1 MQRQQL
7 LGALRE
13 NVLTWYVQKSGFIVE
28 NLHGIAHSL
37 DNLILQWL
45 IPFRRFVFMKLKR
58 RLYAR
63 LFPLLMPLTFLIS
76 SEVRGQLMST
86 REYIDSFKGIAMQ
99 EMRMHG
105 VPASITLGQGVLESA
120 SGNSKLAKNC
130 NNHFGIKCRSNWTG
144 SFCLADDDAKDE
156 CFRGYPS
163 VYESYRDHS
172 LFLKNSKRYF
182 PLFELSA
189 TDYKG
194 WAIGLREAGYAT
206 NPSYSN
212 ILIGVIEKYHL
223 GQFDSMVVM
232 GDDYVV
238 PSETAGS
245 SSGNPSYTAS
255 TPQGV
260 SEVNGIQAIIAKP
273 GETPEALAARY
284 NLGVWQIYKYND
296 IEKGQMLNP
305 GEIIYLKP
313 KRRRSTQTNH
323 LVKPGESMREISQE
337 YGVKVKHLYK
347 LNRLEPGE
355 EVQPGEVLNLR
366 TKRANPPTTLVPGSD
381 TASRLQSA
389 KPIDYR
395 KFMSNDVSQSGTA
408 VDTYHFVKSGETLYS
423 ISRAYGVTVE
433 QIRFWNSLSSNQINV
448 GQRLKVR
455 SSN

>member
-1 MQRQQL
+1 
-7 LGALRE
+7 
-13 NVLTWYVQKSGFIVE
+13 
-28 NLHGIAHSL
+28 
-37 DNLILQWL
+37 
-45 IPFRRFVFMKLKR
+45 
-58 RLYAR
+58 
-63 LFPLLMPLTFLIS
+63 
-76 SEVRGQLMST
+76 MST
-86 REYIDSFKGIAMQ
+86 REYIDSFKVVAMQ

-130 NNHFGIKCRSNWTG
+130 NNHFGIKCRSTWTG
-144 SFCLADDDAKDE
+144 AFCLADDDAKDE

-194 WAIGLREAGYAT
+194 WATGLREAGYAT

-232 GDDYVV
+232 GDDYVI
-238 PSETAGS
+238 PSDGNSNSNPKAGNS
-245 SSGNPSYTAS
+245 SMA
-255 TPQGV
+255 GV

-284 NLGVWQIYKYND
+284 NMGIWQIYKYND

-313 KRRRSTQTNH
+313 KRRRSTETNH
-323 LVKPGESMREISQE
+323 LVKPGESMREISQQ

-347 LNRLEPGE
+347 LNRLELGE

-366 TKRANPPTTLVPGSD
+366 SKRSNPPITLIPGSD
-381 TASRLQSA
+381 TASRMQTA
-389 KPIDYR
+389 KPVDYR
-395 KFMSNDVSQSGTA
+395 KFMSNDVSPVTGQPQ
-408 VDTYHFVKSGETLYS
+408 DTYHFVKSGETLYS
-423 ISRAYGVTVE
+423 ISKTYGVTVE
-433 QIRFWNSLSSNQINV
+433 QIRVWNSLSTNQINV

-455 SSN
+455 SPN

>member
-1 MQRQQL
+1 
-7 LGALRE
+7 
-13 NVLTWYVQKSGFIVE
+13 
-28 NLHGIAHSL
+28 
-37 DNLILQWL
+37 
-45 IPFRRFVFMKLKR
+45 
-58 RLYAR
+58 
-63 LFPLLMPLTFLIS
+63 
-76 SEVRGQLMST
+76 MST
-86 REYIDSFKGIAMQ
+86 REYIDSFKVVAMQ

-130 NNHFGIKCRSNWTG
+130 NNHFGIKCRSTWTG
-144 SFCLADDDAKDE
+144 AFCLADDDAKDE

-182 PLFELSA
+182 SLFELSA

-194 WAIGLREAGYAT
+194 WANGLREAGYAT
-206 NPSYSN
+206 NPSYAT

-223 GQFDSMVVM
+223 GLFDSVVVM
-232 GDDYVV
+232 GDDYVI
-238 PSETAGS
+238 PSEAG
-245 SSGNPSYTAS
+245 GNTNNNPNAGNSAMA
-255 TPQGV
+255 GV

-284 NLGVWQIYKYND
+284 NLGIWQIYKYND

-313 KRRRSTQTNH
+313 KRRRSTETNH
-323 LVKPGESMREISQE
+323 LVKPGESMREISQQ

-347 LNRLEPGE
+347 LNRLELGE

-366 TKRANPPTTLVPGSD
+366 SKRSNPPITLIPGSD
-381 TASRLQSA
+381 TASRMQTA
-389 KPIDYR
+389 KPVDYR
-395 KFMSNDVSQSGTA
+395 KFMSNDVSPVTGQPQ
-408 VDTYHFVKSGETLYS
+408 DTYHFVKSGETLYS
-423 ISRAYGVTVE
+423 ISKTFGVTVE
-433 QIRFWNSLSSNQINV
+433 QIRVWNSLSTNQINV

-455 SSN
+455 SPN

>member
-1 MQRQQL
+1 MTFILFGL
-7 LGALRE
+7 L
-13 NVLTWYVQKSGFIVE
+13 
-28 NLHGIAHSL
+28 NLL
-37 DNLILQWL
+37 E
-45 IPFRRFVFMKLKR
+45 LK
-58 RLYAR
+58 
-63 LFPLLMPLTFLIS
+63 
-76 SEVRGQLMST
+76 GQLMST
-86 REYIDSFKGIAMQ
+86 REYIDSFKVVAMQ

-130 NNHFGIKCRSNWTG
+130 NNHFGIKCRSTWTG
-144 SFCLADDDAKDE
+144 AFCLADDDAKDE

-194 WAIGLREAGYAT
+194 WATGLREAGYAT
-206 NPSYSN
+206 NPSYAT

-223 GQFDSMVVM
+223 GLFDSVVVM
-232 GDDYVV
+232 GDDYVI
-238 PSETAGS
+238 PSEAG
-245 SSGNPSYTAS
+245 GNTNNNPNAGNSAMA
-255 TPQGV
+255 GV

-284 NLGVWQIYKYND
+284 NLGIWQIYKYND

-313 KRRRSTQTNH
+313 KRRRSTETNH
-323 LVKPGESMREISQE
+323 LVKPGESMREISQQ

-347 LNRLEPGE
+347 LNRLELGE

-366 TKRANPPTTLVPGSD
+366 SKRSNPPITLIPGSD
-381 TASRLQSA
+381 TASRMQTA
-389 KPIDYR
+389 KPVDYR
-395 KFMSNDVSQSGTA
+395 KFMSNDVSPVTGQPQ
-408 VDTYHFVKSGETLYS
+408 DTYHFVKSGETLYS
-423 ISRAYGVTVE
+423 ISKTFGVTVE
-433 QIRFWNSLSSNQINV
+433 QIRVWNSLSTNQINV

-455 SSN
+455 SPN

>member
-1 MQRQQL
+1 MTFILFGL
-7 LGALRE
+7 L
-13 NVLTWYVQKSGFIVE
+13 
-28 NLHGIAHSL
+28 NLL
-37 DNLILQWL
+37 E
-45 IPFRRFVFMKLKR
+45 LK
-58 RLYAR
+58 
-63 LFPLLMPLTFLIS
+63 
-76 SEVRGQLMST
+76 GQLMST
-86 REYIDSFKGIAMQ
+86 REYIDSFKVVAMQ

-130 NNHFGIKCRSNWTG
+130 NNHFGIKCRSTWTG
-144 SFCLADDDAKDE
+144 AFCLADDDAKDE

-182 PLFELSA
+182 SLFELSA

-194 WAIGLREAGYAT
+194 WATGLREAGYAT
-206 NPSYSN
+206 NPSYAT

-223 GQFDSMVVM
+223 GLFDSVVVM
-232 GDDYVV
+232 GDDYVI
-238 PSETAGS
+238 PSEAG
-245 SSGNPSYTAS
+245 GNTNNNPNAGNSAMA
-255 TPQGV
+255 GV

-284 NLGVWQIYKYND
+284 NLGIWQIYKYND

-313 KRRRSTQTNH
+313 KRRRSTETNH
-323 LVKPGESMREISQE
+323 LVKPGESMREISQQ

-347 LNRLEPGE
+347 LNRLELGE

-366 TKRANPPTTLVPGSD
+366 SKRSNPPITLIPGSD
-381 TASRLQSA
+381 TASRMQTA
-389 KPIDYR
+389 KPVDYR
-395 KFMSNDVSQSGTA
+395 KFMSNDVSPVTGQPQ
-408 VDTYHFVKSGETLYS
+408 DTYHFVKSGETLYS
-423 ISRAYGVTVE
+423 ISKTFGVTVE
-433 QIRFWNSLSSNQINV
+433 QIRVWNSLSTNQINV

-455 SSN
+455 SPN

>member
-1 MQRQQL
+1 
-7 LGALRE
+7 
-13 NVLTWYVQKSGFIVE
+13 
-28 NLHGIAHSL
+28 
-37 DNLILQWL
+37 
-45 IPFRRFVFMKLKR
+45 
-58 RLYAR
+58 
-63 LFPLLMPLTFLIS
+63 
-76 SEVRGQLMST
+76 MST
-86 REYIDSFKGIAMQ
+86 REYIDSFKVVAMQ

-130 NNHFGIKCRSNWTG
+130 NNHFGIKCRSTWTG
-144 SFCLADDDAKDE
+144 AFCLADDDAKDE

-194 WAIGLREAGYAT
+194 WATGLREAGYAT
-206 NPSYSN
+206 NPSYAN

-223 GQFDSMVVM
+223 GLFDSVVVM
-232 GDDYVV
+232 GDDYVI
-238 PSETAGS
+238 PSEAG
-245 SSGNPSYTAS
+245 GNTNNNPNAGNSAMA
-255 TPQGV
+255 GV
-260 SEVNGIQAIIAKP
+260 SEVNGIQAIISKP

-284 NLGVWQIYKYND
+284 NMGIWQIYKYND

-313 KRRRSTQTNH
+313 KRRRSTETNH
-323 LVKPGESMREISQE
+323 LVKPGESMREISQQ

-347 LNRLEPGE
+347 LNRLELGE

-366 TKRANPPTTLVPGSD
+366 SKRSNPPITLIPGSD
-381 TASRLQSA
+381 TASRMQTA
-389 KPIDYR
+389 KPVDYR
-395 KFMSNDVSQSGTA
+395 KFMSNDVSPVTGQPQ
-408 VDTYHFVKSGETLYS
+408 DTYHFVKSGETLYS
-423 ISRAYGVTVE
+423 ISKTYGVTVE
-433 QIRFWNSLSSNQINV
+433 QIRVWNSLSTNQINV

-455 SSN
+455 SPN

>member
-1 MQRQQL
+1 MNWNWSRGVRVGVVFL
-7 LGALRE
+7 LFGLM
-13 NVLTWYVQKSGFIVE
+13 NLVE
-28 NLHGIAHSL
+28 
-37 DNLILQWL
+37 
-45 IPFRRFVFMKLKR
+45 LK
-58 RLYAR
+58 
-63 LFPLLMPLTFLIS
+63 
-76 SEVRGQLMST
+76 GQLMST
-86 REYIDSFKGIAMQ
+86 REYIDSFKSIAMQ

-144 SFCLADDDAKDE
+144 TFCLADDDAKDE

-194 WAIGLREAGYAT
+194 WATGLREAGYAT
-206 NPSYSN
+206 NPSYAN

-232 GDDYVV
+232 GDDYVI
-238 PSETAGS
+238 PSNDNTNNS
-245 SSGNPSYTAS
+245 SNPGNSPLA
-255 TPQGV
+255 GV

-284 NLGVWQIYKYND
+284 NMGVWQIYKYND

-313 KRRRSTQTNH
+313 KRRRSTETNH
-323 LVKPGESMREISQE
+323 LVKPGESMREISQQ

-347 LNRLEPGE
+347 LNRLELGE

-366 TKRANPPTTLVPGSD
+366 SKRSNPPTTLIPGSD
-381 TASRLQSA
+381 TASKMQTA

-395 KFMSNDVSQSGTA
+395 KFMSNDVSPVTGQMQ
-408 VDTYHFVKSGETLYS
+408 DTYHFVKSGETLYS
-423 ISRAYGVTVE
+423 ISKSYGVTVE
-433 QIRFWNSLSSNQINV
+433 QIRFWNSLSTNQINV

-455 SSN
+455 SAN

>member
-1 MQRQQL
+1 
-7 LGALRE
+7 
-13 NVLTWYVQKSGFIVE
+13 
-28 NLHGIAHSL
+28 
-37 DNLILQWL
+37 
-45 IPFRRFVFMKLKR
+45 
-58 RLYAR
+58 
-63 LFPLLMPLTFLIS
+63 
-76 SEVRGQLMST
+76 MST
-86 REYIDSFKGIAMQ
+86 REYIDSFKSIAMQ

-144 SFCLADDDAKDE
+144 TFCLADDDAKDE

-194 WAIGLREAGYAT
+194 WATGLREAGYAT
-206 NPSYSN
+206 NPSYAN

-232 GDDYVV
+232 GDDYVI
-238 PSETAGS
+238 PSNDNTNNS
-245 SSGNPSYTAS
+245 SNSGNSPLA
-255 TPQGV
+255 GV

-284 NLGVWQIYKYND
+284 NMGVWQIYKYND

-313 KRRRSTQTNH
+313 KRRRSTETNH
-323 LVKPGESMREISQE
+323 LVKPGESMREISQQ

-366 TKRANPPTTLVPGSD
+366 SKRSNPPTTLIPGSD
-381 TASRLQSA
+381 TASKMQTA

-395 KFMSNDVSQSGTA
+395 KFMSNDVSTVTGQMQ
-408 VDTYHFVKSGETLYS
+408 DTYHFVKSGETLYS
-423 ISRAYGVTVE
+423 ISKSYGVTVE
-433 QIRFWNSLSSNQINV
+433 QIRFWNSLSTNQINV

-455 SSN
+455 SAN

>member
-1 MQRQQL
+1 M
-7 LGALRE
+7 G
-13 NVLTWYVQKSGFIVE
+13 E
-28 NLHGIAHSL
+28 NLHGSTHSL
-37 DNLILQWL
+37 DNLILKSL
-45 IPFRRFVFMKLKR
+45 IPLLRFVFMKLNR
-58 RLYAR
+58 ILCGRLIPFMM
-63 LFPLLMPLTFLIS
+63 LFALLIS
-76 SEVRGQLMST
+76 SDVKGQLMST
-86 REYIDSFKGIAMQ
+86 REYIDSFKVVAMQ

-144 SFCLADDDAKDE
+144 TFCLADDDAKDE

-206 NPSYSN
+206 NPSYAN

-232 GDDYVV
+232 GDDFVI
-238 PSETAGS
+238 PSE
-245 SSGNPSYTAS
+245 GNSNS
-255 TPQGV
+255 TPGGGNTPLAGV

-284 NLGVWQIYKYND
+284 NMGIWQIYKYND

-313 KRRRSTQTNH
+313 KRRRSTETNH
-323 LVKPGESMREISQE
+323 LVKPGESMREISQQ

-366 TKRANPPTTLVPGSD
+366 SKRSNPPTTLIPGSD
-381 TASRLQSA
+381 TASRMQTA
-389 KPIDYR
+389 KPVDYR
-395 KFMSNDVSQSGTA
+395 KFMSNDVSPNGKPM
-408 VDTYHFVKSGETLYS
+408 DTYHFVESGETLYS
-423 ISRAYGVTVE
+423 ISKAYGVTVE
-433 QIRFWNSLSSNQINV
+433 QIRFWNTLSSNQINV

>member
-1 MQRQQL
+1 
-7 LGALRE
+7 
-13 NVLTWYVQKSGFIVE
+13 
-28 NLHGIAHSL
+28 
-37 DNLILQWL
+37 
-45 IPFRRFVFMKLKR
+45 
-58 RLYAR
+58 
-63 LFPLLMPLTFLIS
+63 
-76 SEVRGQLMST
+76 MST
-86 REYIDSFKGIAMQ
+86 REYIDSFKSIAMQ

-144 SFCLADDDAKDE
+144 TFCLADDDAKDE

-194 WAIGLREAGYAT
+194 WATGLREAGYAT
-206 NPSYSN
+206 NPSYAN

-232 GDDYVV
+232 GDDYVI
-238 PSETAGS
+238 PSNDNTNNS
-245 SSGNPSYTAS
+245 SNPGNSPLA
-255 TPQGV
+255 GV

-284 NLGVWQIYKYND
+284 NMGVWQIYKYND

-313 KRRRSTQTNH
+313 KRRRSTETNH
-323 LVKPGESMREISQE
+323 LVKPGESMREISQQ

-366 TKRANPPTTLVPGSD
+366 SKRSNPPTTLIPGSD
-381 TASRLQSA
+381 TASKMQTA

-395 KFMSNDVSQSGTA
+395 KFMSNDVSPVTGQMQ
-408 VDTYHFVKSGETLYS
+408 DTYHFVKSGETLYS
-423 ISRAYGVTVE
+423 ISKSYGVTVE
-433 QIRFWNSLSSNQINV
+433 QIRFWNSLSTNQINV

-455 SSN
+455 SAN

>member
-1 MQRQQL
+1 
-7 LGALRE
+7 
-13 NVLTWYVQKSGFIVE
+13 
-28 NLHGIAHSL
+28 
-37 DNLILQWL
+37 
-45 IPFRRFVFMKLKR
+45 
-58 RLYAR
+58 
-63 LFPLLMPLTFLIS
+63 
-76 SEVRGQLMST
+76 MST
-86 REYIDSFKGIAMQ
+86 REYIDSFKVVAMQ

-130 NNHFGIKCRSNWTG
+130 NNHFGIKCRSTWTG
-144 SFCLADDDAKDE
+144 AFCLADDDAKDE

-194 WAIGLREAGYAT
+194 WATGLREAGYAT
-206 NPSYSN
+206 NPSYAN

-223 GQFDSMVVM
+223 GLFDSVVVM
-232 GDDYVV
+232 GDDYVI
-238 PSETAGS
+238 PSEAG
-245 SSGNPSYTAS
+245 GNTNNNPNAGNSAMA
-255 TPQGV
+255 GV

-284 NLGVWQIYKYND
+284 NLGIWQIYKYND

-313 KRRRSTQTNH
+313 KRRRSMETNH
-323 LVKPGESMREISQE
+323 LVKPGESMREISQQ

-347 LNRLEPGE
+347 LNRLELGE

-366 TKRANPPTTLVPGSD
+366 SKRSNPPITLIPGSD
-381 TASRLQSA
+381 TASRMQIA
-389 KPIDYR
+389 KPVDYR
-395 KFMSNDVSQSGTA
+395 KFMSNDVSPVTGQPQ
-408 VDTYHFVKSGETLYS
+408 DTYHFVKSGETLYS
-423 ISRAYGVTVE
+423 ISKTFGVTVE
-433 QIRFWNSLSSNQINV
+433 QIRVWNSLSTNQINV

-455 SSN
+455 SPN

>member
-1 MQRQQL
+1 
-7 LGALRE
+7 
-13 NVLTWYVQKSGFIVE
+13 
-28 NLHGIAHSL
+28 
-37 DNLILQWL
+37 
-45 IPFRRFVFMKLKR
+45 
-58 RLYAR
+58 
-63 LFPLLMPLTFLIS
+63 
-76 SEVRGQLMST
+76 MST
-86 REYIDSFKGIAMQ
+86 REYIDSFKVFAMQ

-130 NNHFGIKCRSNWTG
+130 NNHFGIKCRSTWTG
-144 SFCLADDDAKDE
+144 AFCLADDDAKDE

-194 WAIGLREAGYAT
+194 WATGLREAGYAT
-206 NPSYSN
+206 NPSYAT

-232 GDDYVV
+232 GDDYVI
-238 PSETAGS
+238 PSDGNSNSNPNAGNS
-245 SSGNPSYTAS
+245 SMA
-255 TPQGV
+255 GV

-284 NLGVWQIYKYND
+284 NMGIWQIYKYND

-313 KRRRSTQTNH
+313 KRRHSTETNH
-323 LVKPGESMREISQE
+323 LVKPGESMREISQQ

-347 LNRLEPGE
+347 LNRLELGE

-366 TKRANPPTTLVPGSD
+366 SKRSNPPITLIPGSD
-381 TASRLQSA
+381 TASRMQTA
-389 KPIDYR
+389 KPVDYR
-395 KFMSNDVSQSGTA
+395 KFMSNDVSQVTGQPQ
-408 VDTYHFVKSGETLYS
+408 DTYHFVKSGETLYS
-423 ISRAYGVTVE
+423 ISKTYGVTVE
-433 QIRFWNSLSSNQINV
+433 QIRVWNSLSTNQINV

-455 SSN
+455 SPN

>member
-1 MQRQQL
+1 MNWNWSRGVRVGVVFL
-7 LGALRE
+7 LFGLM
-13 NVLTWYVQKSGFIVE
+13 NLVE
-28 NLHGIAHSL
+28 
-37 DNLILQWL
+37 
-45 IPFRRFVFMKLKR
+45 LK
-58 RLYAR
+58 
-63 LFPLLMPLTFLIS
+63 
-76 SEVRGQLMST
+76 GQLMST
-86 REYIDSFKGIAMQ
+86 REYIDSFKSIAMQ

-144 SFCLADDDAKDE
+144 TFCLADDDAKDE

-194 WAIGLREAGYAT
+194 WATGLREAGYAT
-206 NPSYSN
+206 NPSYAN

-223 GQFDSMVVM
+223 GQYDSMVVM
-232 GDDYVV
+232 GDDYVI
-238 PSETAGS
+238 PSNDNTNNS
-245 SSGNPSYTAS
+245 SNPGNSPLA
-255 TPQGV
+255 GV

-284 NLGVWQIYKYND
+284 NMGVWQIYKYND

-313 KRRRSTQTNH
+313 KRRRSTETNH
-323 LVKPGESMREISQE
+323 LVKPGESMREISQQ

-366 TKRANPPTTLVPGSD
+366 SKRSNPPTTLIPGSD
-381 TASRLQSA
+381 TASKMQTA

-395 KFMSNDVSQSGTA
+395 KFMSNDVSPVTGQMQ
-408 VDTYHFVKSGETLYS
+408 DTYHFVKSGETLYS
-423 ISRAYGVTVE
+423 ISKSYGVTVE
-433 QIRFWNSLSSNQINV
+433 QIRFWNSLSTNQINV

-455 SSN
+455 SAN

>member
-1 MQRQQL
+1 MNWNWSRGVRVGVVFL
-7 LGALRE
+7 LFGLM
-13 NVLTWYVQKSGFIVE
+13 NLVE
-28 NLHGIAHSL
+28 
-37 DNLILQWL
+37 
-45 IPFRRFVFMKLKR
+45 LK
-58 RLYAR
+58 
-63 LFPLLMPLTFLIS
+63 
-76 SEVRGQLMST
+76 GQLMST
-86 REYIDSFKGIAMQ
+86 REYIDSFKSLAMQ

-144 SFCLADDDAKDE
+144 TFCLADDDAKDE

-194 WAIGLREAGYAT
+194 WATGLREAGYAT
-206 NPSYSN
+206 NPSYAN

-232 GDDYVV
+232 GDDYVI
-238 PSETAGS
+238 PSNDNTNNS
-245 SSGNPSYTAS
+245 SNSGNSPLA
-255 TPQGV
+255 GV

-284 NLGVWQIYKYND
+284 NMGVWQIYKYND

-313 KRRRSTQTNH
+313 KRRRSTETNH
-323 LVKPGESMREISQE
+323 LVKPGESMREISQQ

-366 TKRANPPTTLVPGSD
+366 SKRSNPPTTLIPGSD
-381 TASRLQSA
+381 TASKMQTA

-395 KFMSNDVSQSGTA
+395 KFMSNDVSPVTGQMQ
-408 VDTYHFVKSGETLYS
+408 DTYHFVKSGETLYS
-423 ISRAYGVTVE
+423 ISKSYGVTVE
-433 QIRFWNSLSSNQINV
+433 QIRFWNSLSTNQINV

-455 SSN
+455 SAN

>member
-1 MQRQQL
+1 MNWNWSRGVRVGVVFL
-7 LGALRE
+7 LFGLM
-13 NVLTWYVQKSGFIVE
+13 NLVE
-28 NLHGIAHSL
+28 
-37 DNLILQWL
+37 
-45 IPFRRFVFMKLKR
+45 LK
-58 RLYAR
+58 
-63 LFPLLMPLTFLIS
+63 
-76 SEVRGQLMST
+76 GQLMST
-86 REYIDSFKGIAMQ
+86 REYIDSFKSIAMQ

-144 SFCLADDDAKDE
+144 TFCLADDDAKDE

-194 WAIGLREAGYAT
+194 WATGLREAGYAT
-206 NPSYSN
+206 NPSYAN

-232 GDDYVV
+232 GDDYVI
-238 PSETAGS
+238 PSNDNTNNS
-245 SSGNPSYTAS
+245 SNLGNSPLA
-255 TPQGV
+255 GV

-284 NLGVWQIYKYND
+284 NMGVWQIYKYND

-313 KRRRSTQTNH
+313 KRRRSTETNH
-323 LVKPGESMREISQE
+323 LVKPGESMREISQQ

-366 TKRANPPTTLVPGSD
+366 SKRSNPPTTLIPGSD
-381 TASRLQSA
+381 TASKMQTA

-395 KFMSNDVSQSGTA
+395 KFMSNDVSA
-408 VDTYHFVKSGETLYS
+408 VTGQMQDTYHFVKSGETLYS
-423 ISRAYGVTVE
+423 ISKSYGVTVE
-433 QIRFWNSLSSNQINV
+433 QIRFWNSLSTNQINV

-455 SSN
+455 SAN

>member
-1 MQRQQL
+1 MNCNWK
-7 LGALRE
+7 GCFGGG
-13 NVLTWYVQKSGFIVE
+13 VLFLFFG
-28 NLHGIAHSL
+28 L
-37 DNLILQWL
+37 
-45 IPFRRFVFMKLKR
+45 
-58 RLYAR
+58 
-63 LFPLLMPLTFLIS
+63 LFPGEL
-76 SEVRGQLMST
+76 EGQLMST

-99 EMRMHG
+99 EMRLNG

-144 SFCLADDDAKDE
+144 AFCLADDDAKDE

-194 WAIGLREAGYAT
+194 WATGLREAGYAT
-206 NPSYSN
+206 NPSYAN

-232 GDDYVV
+232 GEDFVI
-238 PSETAGS
+238 PSQGGSPNASAGGDAALS
-245 SSGNPSYTAS
+245 E
-255 TPQGV
+255 V

-284 NLGVWQIYKYND
+284 NMGVWQIYKYND

-313 KRRRSTQTNH
+313 KRRRSTETNH
-323 LVKPGESMREISQE
+323 LVKPGESMREISQQ
-337 YGVKVKHLYK
+337 YGVKVKHLYR
-347 LNRLEPGE
+347 LNRLEPGD

-366 TKRANPPTTLVPGSD
+366 SKRSNPPTTLVPGSD
-381 TASRLQSA
+381 TASRLQPA

-395 KFMSNDVSQSGTA
+395 KFMSNDVPPNSGQMQ
-408 VDTYHFVKSGETLYS
+408 DTYHFVKSGETLYS
-423 ISRAYGVTVE
+423 ISKTYGVTVE
-433 QIRFWNSLSSNQINV
+433 QIRFWNSLSTNQINV

-455 SSN
+455 SAN

>member
-1 MQRQQL
+1 ML
-7 LGALRE
+7 
-13 NVLTWYVQKSGFIVE
+13 
-28 NLHGIAHSL
+28 
-37 DNLILQWL
+37 
-45 IPFRRFVFMKLKR
+45 RFVTMNWNWIRCVRIGVTFILFGLLNLLELK
-58 RLYAR
+58 
-63 LFPLLMPLTFLIS
+63 
-76 SEVRGQLMST
+76 GQLMST
-86 REYIDSFKGIAMQ
+86 REYIDSFKVVAMQ

-130 NNHFGIKCRSNWTG
+130 NNHFGIKCRSTWTG
-144 SFCLADDDAKDE
+144 AFCLADDDAKDE

-194 WAIGLREAGYAT
+194 WATGLREAGYAT

-232 GDDYVV
+232 GDDYVI
-238 PSETAGS
+238 PSDGNSNSNPKAGNS
-245 SSGNPSYTAS
+245 SMA
-255 TPQGV
+255 GV

-284 NLGVWQIYKYND
+284 NMGIWQIYKYND

-313 KRRRSTQTNH
+313 KRRRSTETNH
-323 LVKPGESMREISQE
+323 LVKPGESMREISQQ

-347 LNRLEPGE
+347 LNRLELGE

-366 TKRANPPTTLVPGSD
+366 SKRSNPPITLIPGSD
-381 TASRLQSA
+381 TASRMQTA
-389 KPIDYR
+389 KPVDYR
-395 KFMSNDVSQSGTA
+395 KFMSNDVSPVTGQPQ
-408 VDTYHFVKSGETLYS
+408 DTYHFVKSGETLYS
-423 ISRAYGVTVE
+423 ISKTYGVTVE
-433 QIRFWNSLSSNQINV
+433 QIRVWNSLSTNQINV

-455 SSN
+455 SPN

>member
-1 MQRQQL
+1 VTFILFGL
-7 LGALRE
+7 L
-13 NVLTWYVQKSGFIVE
+13 
-28 NLHGIAHSL
+28 NLL
-37 DNLILQWL
+37 E
-45 IPFRRFVFMKLKR
+45 LK
-58 RLYAR
+58 
-63 LFPLLMPLTFLIS
+63 
-76 SEVRGQLMST
+76 GQLMST
-86 REYIDSFKGIAMQ
+86 REYIDSFKVVAMQ

-130 NNHFGIKCRSNWTG
+130 NNHFGIKCRSTWTG
-144 SFCLADDDAKDE
+144 AFCLADDDAKDE

-194 WAIGLREAGYAT
+194 WATGLREAGYAT
-206 NPSYSN
+206 NPSYAT

-223 GQFDSMVVM
+223 GLFDSVVVM
-232 GDDYVV
+232 GDDYVI
-238 PSETAGS
+238 PSEAG
-245 SSGNPSYTAS
+245 GNTNNNPNAGNSAMA
-255 TPQGV
+255 GV

-284 NLGVWQIYKYND
+284 NLGIWQIYKYND

-313 KRRRSTQTNH
+313 KRRRSTETNH
-323 LVKPGESMREISQE
+323 LVKPGESMREISQQ

-347 LNRLEPGE
+347 LNRLELGE

-366 TKRANPPTTLVPGSD
+366 SKRSNPPITLIPGSD
-381 TASRLQSA
+381 TASRMQTA
-389 KPIDYR
+389 KPVDYR
-395 KFMSNDVSQSGTA
+395 KFMSNEVSPVTGQPQ
-408 VDTYHFVKSGETLYS
+408 DTYHFVKSGETLYS
-423 ISRAYGVTVE
+423 ISKTFGVTVE
-433 QIRFWNSLSSNQINV
+433 QIRVWNSLSTNQINV

-455 SSN
+455 SPN

>member
-1 MQRQQL
+1 
-7 LGALRE
+7 
-13 NVLTWYVQKSGFIVE
+13 
-28 NLHGIAHSL
+28 
-37 DNLILQWL
+37 
-45 IPFRRFVFMKLKR
+45 
-58 RLYAR
+58 
-63 LFPLLMPLTFLIS
+63 
-76 SEVRGQLMST
+76 MST
-86 REYIDSFKGIAMQ
+86 REYIDSFKVVAMQ

-130 NNHFGIKCRSNWTG
+130 NNHFGIKCRSTWTG
-144 SFCLADDDAKDE
+144 AFCLADDDAKDE

-194 WAIGLREAGYAT
+194 WATGLREAGYAT
-206 NPSYSN
+206 NPSYAT

-223 GQFDSMVVM
+223 GLFDSVVVM
-232 GDDYVV
+232 GDDYVI
-238 PSETAGS
+238 PAEAG
-245 SSGNPSYTAS
+245 GNTNNNPNAGNSAMA
-255 TPQGV
+255 GV

-284 NLGVWQIYKYND
+284 NLGIWQIYKYND

-313 KRRRSTQTNH
+313 KRRRSTETNH
-323 LVKPGESMREISQE
+323 LVKPGESMREISQQ

-347 LNRLEPGE
+347 LNRLELGE

-366 TKRANPPTTLVPGSD
+366 SKRSNPPITLIPGSD
-381 TASRLQSA
+381 TASRMQTA
-389 KPIDYR
+389 KPVDYR
-395 KFMSNDVSQSGTA
+395 KFMSNDVSPVTGQPQ
-408 VDTYHFVKSGETLYS
+408 DTYHFVKSGETLYS
-423 ISRAYGVTVE
+423 ISKTFGVTVE
-433 QIRFWNSLSSNQINV
+433 QIRVWNSLSTNQINV

-455 SSN
+455 SPN

>member
-1 MQRQQL
+1 VTFILFGL
-7 LGALRE
+7 L
-13 NVLTWYVQKSGFIVE
+13 
-28 NLHGIAHSL
+28 NLL
-37 DNLILQWL
+37 E
-45 IPFRRFVFMKLKR
+45 LK
-58 RLYAR
+58 
-63 LFPLLMPLTFLIS
+63 
-76 SEVRGQLMST
+76 GQLMST
-86 REYIDSFKGIAMQ
+86 REYIDSFKVVAMQ

-130 NNHFGIKCRSNWTG
+130 NNHFGIKCRSTWTG
-144 SFCLADDDAKDE
+144 AFCLADDDAKDE

-194 WAIGLREAGYAT
+194 WATGLREAGYAT
-206 NPSYSN
+206 NPSYAN

-223 GQFDSMVVM
+223 GLFDSVVVM
-232 GDDYVV
+232 GDDYVI
-238 PSETAGS
+238 PSEAG
-245 SSGNPSYTAS
+245 GNTNNNPNAGNSAMA
-255 TPQGV
+255 GV
-260 SEVNGIQAIIAKP
+260 SEVNGIQAIISKP

-284 NLGVWQIYKYND
+284 NMGIWQIYKYND

-313 KRRRSTQTNH
+313 KRRRSTETNH
-323 LVKPGESMREISQE
+323 LVKPGESMREISQQ

-347 LNRLEPGE
+347 LNRLELGE

-366 TKRANPPTTLVPGSD
+366 SKRSNPPITLIPGSD
-381 TASRLQSA
+381 TASRMQTA
-389 KPIDYR
+389 KPVDYR
-395 KFMSNDVSQSGTA
+395 KFMSNDVSPVTGQPQ
-408 VDTYHFVKSGETLYS
+408 DTYHFVKSGETLYS
-423 ISRAYGVTVE
+423 ISKTYGVTVE
-433 QIRFWNSLSSNQINV
+433 QIRVWNSLSTNQINV

-455 SSN
+455 SPN

>member
-1 MQRQQL
+1 
-7 LGALRE
+7 
-13 NVLTWYVQKSGFIVE
+13 
-28 NLHGIAHSL
+28 
-37 DNLILQWL
+37 
-45 IPFRRFVFMKLKR
+45 
-58 RLYAR
+58 
-63 LFPLLMPLTFLIS
+63 
-76 SEVRGQLMST
+76 MST
-86 REYIDSFKGIAMQ
+86 REYIDSFKVVAMQ

-130 NNHFGIKCRSNWTG
+130 NNHFGIKCRSTWTG
-144 SFCLADDDAKDE
+144 AFCLADDDAKDE

-194 WAIGLREAGYAT
+194 WATGLREAGYAT
-206 NPSYSN
+206 NPSYAN

-223 GQFDSMVVM
+223 GLFDSVVVM
-232 GDDYVV
+232 GDDYVI
-238 PSETAGS
+238 PSEAGGNTNNNPNAGNS
-245 SSGNPSYTAS
+245 SMA
-255 TPQGV
+255 GV

-284 NLGVWQIYKYND
+284 NLGIWQIYKYND

-313 KRRRSTQTNH
+313 KRRRSMETNH
-323 LVKPGESMREISQE
+323 LVKPGESMREISQQ

-347 LNRLEPGE
+347 LNRLELGE

-366 TKRANPPTTLVPGSD
+366 SKRSNPPITLIPGSD
-381 TASRLQSA
+381 TASRMQTA
-389 KPIDYR
+389 KPVDYR
-395 KFMSNDVSQSGTA
+395 KFMSNDVSPVTGQPQ
-408 VDTYHFVKSGETLYS
+408 DTYHFVKSGETLYS
-423 ISRAYGVTVE
+423 ISKTFGVTVE
-433 QIRFWNSLSSNQINV
+433 QIRVWNSLSTNQINV

-455 SSN
+455 SPN

>member
-1 MQRQQL
+1 ML
-7 LGALRE
+7 
-13 NVLTWYVQKSGFIVE
+13 
-28 NLHGIAHSL
+28 
-37 DNLILQWL
+37 
-45 IPFRRFVFMKLKR
+45 RFVTMNWNWIRCVRIGVTFILFGLLNLLELK
-58 RLYAR
+58 
-63 LFPLLMPLTFLIS
+63 
-76 SEVRGQLMST
+76 GQLMST
-86 REYIDSFKGIAMQ
+86 REYIDSFKVVAMQ

-130 NNHFGIKCRSNWTG
+130 NNHFGIKCRSTWTG
-144 SFCLADDDAKDE
+144 AFCLADDDAKDE

-194 WAIGLREAGYAT
+194 WATGLREAGYAT
-206 NPSYSN
+206 NPSYAN

-223 GQFDSMVVM
+223 GLFDSVVVM
-232 GDDYVV
+232 GDDYVI
-238 PSETAGS
+238 PSEAG
-245 SSGNPSYTAS
+245 GNTNNNPNAGNSAMA
-255 TPQGV
+255 GV

-284 NLGVWQIYKYND
+284 NLGIWQIYKYND

-313 KRRRSTQTNH
+313 KRRRSTETNH
-323 LVKPGESMREISQE
+323 LVKPGESMREISQQ

-347 LNRLEPGE
+347 LNRLELGE

-366 TKRANPPTTLVPGSD
+366 SKRSNPPITLIPGSD
-381 TASRLQSA
+381 TASRMQTA
-389 KPIDYR
+389 KPVDYR
-395 KFMSNDVSQSGTA
+395 KFMSNDVSPVTGQPQ
-408 VDTYHFVKSGETLYS
+408 DTYHFVKSGETLYS
-423 ISRAYGVTVE
+423 ISKTFGVTVE
-433 QIRFWNSLSSNQINV
+433 QIRVWNSLSTNQINV

-455 SSN
+455 SPN

>member
-1 MQRQQL
+1 ML
-7 LGALRE
+7 
-13 NVLTWYVQKSGFIVE
+13 
-28 NLHGIAHSL
+28 
-37 DNLILQWL
+37 
-45 IPFRRFVFMKLKR
+45 RFVTMNWNWIRCVRIGVTFVLFGLLNLLELK
-58 RLYAR
+58 
-63 LFPLLMPLTFLIS
+63 
-76 SEVRGQLMST
+76 GQLMST
-86 REYIDSFKGIAMQ
+86 REYIDSFKVVAMQ

-130 NNHFGIKCRSNWTG
+130 NNHFGIKCRSTWTG
-144 SFCLADDDAKDE
+144 AFCLADDDAKDE

-194 WAIGLREAGYAT
+194 WATGLREAGYAT
-206 NPSYSN
+206 NPSYAT

-223 GQFDSMVVM
+223 GLFDSVVVM
-232 GDDYVV
+232 GDDYVI
-238 PSETAGS
+238 PSEAG
-245 SSGNPSYTAS
+245 GNTNNNPNAGNSAMA
-255 TPQGV
+255 GV

-284 NLGVWQIYKYND
+284 NLGIWQIYKYND

-313 KRRRSTQTNH
+313 KRRRSTETNH
-323 LVKPGESMREISQE
+323 LVKPGESMREISQQ

-347 LNRLEPGE
+347 LNRLELGE

-366 TKRANPPTTLVPGSD
+366 SKRSNPPITLIPGSD
-381 TASRLQSA
+381 TASRMQTA
-389 KPIDYR
+389 KPVDYR
-395 KFMSNDVSQSGTA
+395 KFMSNDVSPVTGQPQ
-408 VDTYHFVKSGETLYS
+408 DTYHFVKSGETLYS
-423 ISRAYGVTVE
+423 ISKTFGVTVE
-433 QIRFWNSLSSNQINV
+433 QIRVWNSLSTNQINV

-455 SSN
+455 SPN

>member
-1 MQRQQL
+1 
-7 LGALRE
+7 
-13 NVLTWYVQKSGFIVE
+13 
-28 NLHGIAHSL
+28 
-37 DNLILQWL
+37 
-45 IPFRRFVFMKLKR
+45 
-58 RLYAR
+58 
-63 LFPLLMPLTFLIS
+63 
-76 SEVRGQLMST
+76 MST
-86 REYIDSFKGIAMQ
+86 REYIDSFKVVAMQ

-130 NNHFGIKCRSNWTG
+130 NNHFGIKCRSTWTG
-144 SFCLADDDAKDE
+144 AFCLADDDAKDE

-194 WAIGLREAGYAT
+194 WSTGLREAGYAT
-206 NPSYSN
+206 NPSYAT

-232 GDDYVV
+232 GDDYVI
-238 PSETAGS
+238 PSEAG
-245 SSGNPSYTAS
+245 GNTNINPNAGNSAVA
-255 TPQGV
+255 GV
-260 SEVNGIQAIIAKP
+260 SEVNGIQAIISKP

-284 NLGVWQIYKYND
+284 NMGIWQIYKYND

-313 KRRRSTQTNH
+313 KRRRSTETNH
-323 LVKPGESMREISQE
+323 LVKPGESMREISQQ

-347 LNRLEPGE
+347 LNRLELGE

-366 TKRANPPTTLVPGSD
+366 SKRSNPPITLIPGSD
-381 TASRLQSA
+381 TASRMQTA
-389 KPIDYR
+389 KPVDYR
-395 KFMSNDVSQSGTA
+395 KFMSNDVSPVTGQPQ
-408 VDTYHFVKSGETLYS
+408 DTYHFVKSGETLYS
-423 ISRAYGVTVE
+423 ISKTFGVTVE
-433 QIRFWNSLSSNQINV
+433 QIRVWNSLSTNQINV

-455 SSN
+455 SPN

>member
-1 MQRQQL
+1 MTFILFGL
-7 LGALRE
+7 L
-13 NVLTWYVQKSGFIVE
+13 
-28 NLHGIAHSL
+28 NLL
-37 DNLILQWL
+37 E
-45 IPFRRFVFMKLKR
+45 LK
-58 RLYAR
+58 
-63 LFPLLMPLTFLIS
+63 
-76 SEVRGQLMST
+76 GQLMST
-86 REYIDSFKGIAMQ
+86 REYIDSFKVVAMQ

-130 NNHFGIKCRSNWTG
+130 NNHFGIKCRSTWTG
-144 SFCLADDDAKDE
+144 AFCLADDDAKDE

-194 WAIGLREAGYAT
+194 WATGLREAGYAT
-206 NPSYSN
+206 NPSYAT

-223 GQFDSMVVM
+223 GLFDSVVVM
-232 GDDYVV
+232 GDDYVI
-238 PSETAGS
+238 PAEAG
-245 SSGNPSYTAS
+245 GNTNNNPNAGNSAMA
-255 TPQGV
+255 GV

-284 NLGVWQIYKYND
+284 NLGIWQIYKYND

-313 KRRRSTQTNH
+313 KRRRSTETNH
-323 LVKPGESMREISQE
+323 LVKPGESMREISQQ

-347 LNRLEPGE
+347 LNRLELGE

-366 TKRANPPTTLVPGSD
+366 SKRSNPPITLIPGSD
-381 TASRLQSA
+381 TASRMQTA
-389 KPIDYR
+389 KPVDYR
-395 KFMSNDVSQSGTA
+395 KFMSNDVSPVTGQPQ
-408 VDTYHFVKSGETLYS
+408 DTYHFVKSGETLYS
-423 ISRAYGVTVE
+423 ISKTFGVTVE
-433 QIRFWNSLSSNQINV
+433 QIRVWNSLSTNQINV

-455 SSN
+455 SPN

>member
-1 MQRQQL
+1 VTFILFGL
-7 LGALRE
+7 L
-13 NVLTWYVQKSGFIVE
+13 
-28 NLHGIAHSL
+28 NLL
-37 DNLILQWL
+37 E
-45 IPFRRFVFMKLKR
+45 LK
-58 RLYAR
+58 
-63 LFPLLMPLTFLIS
+63 
-76 SEVRGQLMST
+76 GQLMST
-86 REYIDSFKGIAMQ
+86 REYIDSFKVVAMQ

-130 NNHFGIKCRSNWTG
+130 NNHFGIKCRSTWTG
-144 SFCLADDDAKDE
+144 AFCLADDDAKDE

-194 WAIGLREAGYAT
+194 WATGLREAGYAT
-206 NPSYSN
+206 NPSYAT

-223 GQFDSMVVM
+223 GLFDSVVVM
-232 GDDYVV
+232 GDDYVI
-238 PSETAGS
+238 PSEAG
-245 SSGNPSYTAS
+245 GNTNNNPNAGNSAMA
-255 TPQGV
+255 GV

-284 NLGVWQIYKYND
+284 NLGIWQIYKYND

-313 KRRRSTQTNH
+313 KRRRSTETNH
-323 LVKPGESMREISQE
+323 LVKPGESMREISQQ

-347 LNRLEPGE
+347 LNRLELGE

-366 TKRANPPTTLVPGSD
+366 SKRSNPPITLIPGSD
-381 TASRLQSA
+381 TASRMQTA
-389 KPIDYR
+389 KPVDYR
-395 KFMSNDVSQSGTA
+395 KFMSNDVSPVTGQPQ
-408 VDTYHFVKSGETLYS
+408 DTYHFVKSGETLYS
-423 ISRAYGVTVE
+423 ISKTFGVTVE
-433 QIRFWNSLSSNQINV
+433 QIRVWNSLSTNQINV

-455 SSN
+455 SPN

>member
-1 MQRQQL
+1 
-7 LGALRE
+7 
-13 NVLTWYVQKSGFIVE
+13 
-28 NLHGIAHSL
+28 
-37 DNLILQWL
+37 
-45 IPFRRFVFMKLKR
+45 
-58 RLYAR
+58 
-63 LFPLLMPLTFLIS
+63 
-76 SEVRGQLMST
+76 MST
-86 REYIDSFKGIAMQ
+86 REYIDSFKVVAMQ

-130 NNHFGIKCRSNWTG
+130 NNHFGIKCRSTWTG
-144 SFCLADDDAKDE
+144 AFCLADDDAKDE

-194 WAIGLREAGYAT
+194 WATGLREAGYAT
-206 NPSYSN
+206 NPSYAN

-223 GQFDSMVVM
+223 GLFDSVVVM
-232 GDDYVV
+232 GDDYVI
-238 PSETAGS
+238 PSEAG
-245 SSGNPSYTAS
+245 GNTNNNPNAGNSAMA
-255 TPQGV
+255 GV

-284 NLGVWQIYKYND
+284 NLGIWQIYKYND

-313 KRRRSTQTNH
+313 KRRRSTETNH
-323 LVKPGESMREISQE
+323 LVKPGESMREISQQ

-347 LNRLEPGE
+347 LNRLELGE

-366 TKRANPPTTLVPGSD
+366 SKRSNPPITLIPGSD
-381 TASRLQSA
+381 TASRMQTA
-389 KPIDYR
+389 KPVDYR
-395 KFMSNDVSQSGTA
+395 KFMSNDVSPVTGQPQ
-408 VDTYHFVKSGETLYS
+408 DTYHFVKSGETLYS
-423 ISRAYGVTVE
+423 ISKTFGVTVE
-433 QIRFWNSLSSNQINV
+433 QIRVWNSLSTNQINV

-455 SSN
+455 SPN

>member
-1 MQRQQL
+1 
-7 LGALRE
+7 
-13 NVLTWYVQKSGFIVE
+13 
-28 NLHGIAHSL
+28 
-37 DNLILQWL
+37 
-45 IPFRRFVFMKLKR
+45 
-58 RLYAR
+58 
-63 LFPLLMPLTFLIS
+63 
-76 SEVRGQLMST
+76 MST
-86 REYIDSFKGIAMQ
+86 REYIDSFKSIAMQ

-144 SFCLADDDAKDE
+144 TFCLADDDAKDE

-194 WAIGLREAGYAT
+194 WATGLREAGYAT
-206 NPSYSN
+206 NPSYAN

-232 GDDYVV
+232 GDDYVI
-238 PSETAGS
+238 PSNDNTNNS
-245 SSGNPSYTAS
+245 SNLGNSPLA
-255 TPQGV
+255 GV

-284 NLGVWQIYKYND
+284 NMGVWQIYKYND

-313 KRRRSTQTNH
+313 KRRRSTETNH
-323 LVKPGESMREISQE
+323 LVKPGESMREISQQ

-366 TKRANPPTTLVPGSD
+366 SKRSNPPTTLIPGSD
-381 TASRLQSA
+381 TASKMQTA

-395 KFMSNDVSQSGTA
+395 KFMSNDVSA
-408 VDTYHFVKSGETLYS
+408 VTGQMQDTYHFVKSGETLYS
-423 ISRAYGVTVE
+423 ISKSYGVTVE
-433 QIRFWNSLSSNQINV
+433 QIRFWNSLSTNQINV

-455 SSN
+455 SAN

>member
-1 MQRQQL
+1 
-7 LGALRE
+7 
-13 NVLTWYVQKSGFIVE
+13 
-28 NLHGIAHSL
+28 
-37 DNLILQWL
+37 
-45 IPFRRFVFMKLKR
+45 
-58 RLYAR
+58 
-63 LFPLLMPLTFLIS
+63 
-76 SEVRGQLMST
+76 MST
-86 REYIDSFKGIAMQ
+86 REYIDSFKVVAMQ

-130 NNHFGIKCRSNWTG
+130 NNHFGIKCRSTWTG
-144 SFCLADDDAKDE
+144 AFCLADDDAKDE

-194 WAIGLREAGYAT
+194 WATGLREAGYAT
-206 NPSYSN
+206 NPSYAT

-223 GQFDSMVVM
+223 GLFDSVVVM
-232 GDDYVV
+232 GDDYVI
-238 PSETAGS
+238 PSEAG
-245 SSGNPSYTAS
+245 GNTNNNPNAGNSAMA
-255 TPQGV
+255 GV

-284 NLGVWQIYKYND
+284 NLGIWQIYKYND

-313 KRRRSTQTNH
+313 KRRRSTETNH
-323 LVKPGESMREISQE
+323 LVKPGESMREISQQ

-347 LNRLEPGE
+347 LNRLELGE

-366 TKRANPPTTLVPGSD
+366 SKRSNPPITLIPGSD
-381 TASRLQSA
+381 TASRMQTA
-389 KPIDYR
+389 KPVDYR
-395 KFMSNDVSQSGTA
+395 KFMSNDVSPVTGQPQ
-408 VDTYHFVKSGETLYS
+408 DTYHFVKSGETLYS
-423 ISRAYGVTVE
+423 ISKTFGVTVE
-433 QIRFWNSLSSNQINV
+433 QIRVWNSLSTNQINV

-455 SSN
+455 SPN

>member
-1 MQRQQL
+1 
-7 LGALRE
+7 
-13 NVLTWYVQKSGFIVE
+13 
-28 NLHGIAHSL
+28 
-37 DNLILQWL
+37 
-45 IPFRRFVFMKLKR
+45 
-58 RLYAR
+58 
-63 LFPLLMPLTFLIS
+63 
-76 SEVRGQLMST
+76 MST
-86 REYIDSFKGIAMQ
+86 REYIDSFKVVAMQ

-130 NNHFGIKCRSNWTG
+130 NNHFGIKCRSTWTG
-144 SFCLADDDAKDE
+144 AFCLADDDAKDE

-194 WAIGLREAGYAT
+194 WSTGLREAGYAT
-206 NPSYSN
+206 NPSYAT

-232 GDDYVV
+232 GDDYVI
-238 PSETAGS
+238 PSEAG
-245 SSGNPSYTAS
+245 GNTNINPNAGNSAVA
-255 TPQGV
+255 GV

-284 NLGVWQIYKYND
+284 NMGIWQIYKYND

-313 KRRRSTQTNH
+313 KRRRSTETNH
-323 LVKPGESMREISQE
+323 LVKPGESMREISQQ

-347 LNRLEPGE
+347 LNRLELGE

-366 TKRANPPTTLVPGSD
+366 SKRSNPPITLIPGSD
-381 TASRLQSA
+381 TASRMQTA
-389 KPIDYR
+389 KPVDYR
-395 KFMSNDVSQSGTA
+395 KFMSNDVSPVTGQPQ
-408 VDTYHFVKSGETLYS
+408 DTYHFVKSGETLYS
-423 ISRAYGVTVE
+423 ISKTYGVTVE
-433 QIRFWNSLSSNQINV
+433 QIRVWNSLSTNQINV

-455 SSN
+455 SPN

>member
-1 MQRQQL
+1 
-7 LGALRE
+7 
-13 NVLTWYVQKSGFIVE
+13 
-28 NLHGIAHSL
+28 
-37 DNLILQWL
+37 
-45 IPFRRFVFMKLKR
+45 
-58 RLYAR
+58 
-63 LFPLLMPLTFLIS
+63 
-76 SEVRGQLMST
+76 MST
-86 REYIDSFKGIAMQ
+86 REYIDSFKSIAMQ
-99 EMRMHG
+99 EMRLHG

-144 SFCLADDDAKDE
+144 TFCLADDDAKDE

-194 WAIGLREAGYAT
+194 WATGLREAGYAT
-206 NPSYSN
+206 NPSYAN

-232 GDDYVV
+232 GDDYVI
-238 PSETAGS
+238 PSNDNTNNS
-245 SSGNPSYTAS
+245 SNSGNSPLA
-255 TPQGV
+255 GV

-284 NLGVWQIYKYND
+284 NMGVWQIYKYND
-296 IEKGQMLNP
+296 IEKGQTLNP

-313 KRRRSTQTNH
+313 KRRRSTETNH
-323 LVKPGESMREISQE
+323 LVKPGESMREISQQ

-366 TKRANPPTTLVPGSD
+366 SKRSNPPTTLIPGSD
-381 TASRLQSA
+381 TASKMQTA

-395 KFMSNDVSQSGTA
+395 KFMSNDVSTVTGQMQ
-408 VDTYHFVKSGETLYS
+408 DTYHFVKSGETLYS
-423 ISRAYGVTVE
+423 ISKSYGVTVE
-433 QIRFWNSLSSNQINV
+433 QIRFWNSLSTNQINV

-455 SSN
+455 SAN

>member
-1 MQRQQL
+1 MNWNWSRGVRVGVVFL
-7 LGALRE
+7 LFGLM
-13 NVLTWYVQKSGFIVE
+13 NLVE
-28 NLHGIAHSL
+28 
-37 DNLILQWL
+37 
-45 IPFRRFVFMKLKR
+45 LK
-58 RLYAR
+58 
-63 LFPLLMPLTFLIS
+63 
-76 SEVRGQLMST
+76 GQLMST
-86 REYIDSFKGIAMQ
+86 REYIDSFKSIAMQ

-144 SFCLADDDAKDE
+144 TFCLADDDAKDE

-194 WAIGLREAGYAT
+194 WATGLREAGYAT
-206 NPSYSN
+206 NPSYAN

-232 GDDYVV
+232 GDDYVI
-238 PSETAGS
+238 PSNDNTNNS
-245 SSGNPSYTAS
+245 SNSGNSPLA
-255 TPQGV
+255 GV

-284 NLGVWQIYKYND
+284 NMGVWQIYKYND

-313 KRRRSTQTNH
+313 KRRRSTETNH
-323 LVKPGESMREISQE
+323 LVKPGESMREISQQ

-366 TKRANPPTTLVPGSD
+366 SKRSNPPTTLIPGSD
-381 TASRLQSA
+381 TASKMQTA

-395 KFMSNDVSQSGTA
+395 KFMSNDVSPVTGQMQ
-408 VDTYHFVKSGETLYS
+408 DTYHFVKSGETLYS
-423 ISRAYGVTVE
+423 ISKSYGVTVE
-433 QIRFWNSLSSNQINV
+433 QIRFWNSLSTNQINV

-455 SSN
+455 SAN

>member
-1 MQRQQL
+1 MTFILFGL
-7 LGALRE
+7 L
-13 NVLTWYVQKSGFIVE
+13 
-28 NLHGIAHSL
+28 NLL
-37 DNLILQWL
+37 E
-45 IPFRRFVFMKLKR
+45 LK
-58 RLYAR
+58 
-63 LFPLLMPLTFLIS
+63 
-76 SEVRGQLMST
+76 GQLMST
-86 REYIDSFKGIAMQ
+86 REYIDSFKVVAMQ

-130 NNHFGIKCRSNWTG
+130 NNHFGIKCRSTWTG
-144 SFCLADDDAKDE
+144 AFCLADDDAKDE

-194 WAIGLREAGYAT
+194 WATGLREAGYAT
-206 NPSYSN
+206 NPSYAT

-223 GQFDSMVVM
+223 GLFDSMVVM
-232 GDDYVV
+232 CDDYVI
-238 PSETAGS
+238 PSESGGNTNNNPNAGNS
-245 SSGNPSYTAS
+245 AMA
-255 TPQGV
+255 GV

-284 NLGVWQIYKYND
+284 NLGIWQIYKYND

-313 KRRRSTQTNH
+313 KRRRSTETNH
-323 LVKPGESMREISQE
+323 LVKPGESMREISQQ

-347 LNRLEPGE
+347 LNRLELGE

-366 TKRANPPTTLVPGSD
+366 SKRSNPPITLIPGSD
-381 TASRLQSA
+381 TASRMQTA
-389 KPIDYR
+389 KPVDYR
-395 KFMSNDVSQSGTA
+395 KFMSNDVSPVTGQPQ
-408 VDTYHFVKSGETLYS
+408 DTYHFVKSGETLYS
-423 ISRAYGVTVE
+423 ISKTFGVTVE
-433 QIRFWNSLSSNQINV
+433 QIRVWNSLSTNQINV

-455 SSN
+455 SPN

>member
-1 MQRQQL
+1 
-7 LGALRE
+7 
-13 NVLTWYVQKSGFIVE
+13 
-28 NLHGIAHSL
+28 
-37 DNLILQWL
+37 
-45 IPFRRFVFMKLKR
+45 
-58 RLYAR
+58 
-63 LFPLLMPLTFLIS
+63 
-76 SEVRGQLMST
+76 
-86 REYIDSFKGIAMQ
+86 
-99 EMRMHG
+99 MHG

-144 SFCLADDDAKDE
+144 TFCLADDDAKDE

-194 WAIGLREAGYAT
+194 WATGLREAGYAT
-206 NPSYSN
+206 NPSYAN

-232 GDDYVV
+232 GDDYVI
-238 PSETAGS
+238 PSNDNTNNS
-245 SSGNPSYTAS
+245 SNSGNSPLA
-255 TPQGV
+255 GV

-284 NLGVWQIYKYND
+284 NMGVWQIYKYND

-313 KRRRSTQTNH
+313 KRRRSTETNH
-323 LVKPGESMREISQE
+323 LVKPGESMREISQQ

-366 TKRANPPTTLVPGSD
+366 SKRSNPPTTLIPGSD
-381 TASRLQSA
+381 TASKMQTA

-395 KFMSNDVSQSGTA
+395 KFMSNDVSPVTGQMQ
-408 VDTYHFVKSGETLYS
+408 DTYHFVKSGETLYS
-423 ISRAYGVTVE
+423 ISKSYGVTVE
-433 QIRFWNSLSSNQINV
+433 QIRFWNSLSTNQINV

-455 SSN
+455 SAN